1 MSNSFDVTIEKLV
14 YGGDGLAHHEG
25 QTVFVPYVLPG
36 EIVSISPAESRKKFI
51 RGHLE
56 NIVKPAAG
64 RVAAPCPRFGVCG
77 GCHYQH
83 MPYEEQVRYK
93 SEILRETLARIG
105 RVEWTGEIKTHPSPP
120 LGYRNRAQWAVRLLE
135 SQKRGAIGY
144 FQQGSSTLVPTDV
157 CPISSPRIENTL
169 TLLAGAFDEGVL
181 PPTIRAIEAFTDAAD
196 EKLLLNVVLEKKH
209 ASVAALAEKIRQV
222 VPEAVSVLMHDE
234 EKGPLELFGP
244 GHISYEVAGQY
255 YRVGHLSFFQVNR
268 FLLEDL
274 MRDVVGEA
282 QGELALDLFA
292 GVGLFSIPLA
302 AKFKRVVAVEGNVA
316 AARDLEAN
324 LKKTPAAR
332 SRHAGVESFLD
343 RWREKPDLVVLDPP
357 RAGVPEP
364 ALKTLQN
371 LGPAAIV
378 YLSCDPAT
386 LARDLS
392 QLTRANPGSSRYV
405 ISNITLYD
413 IFPQTYHIE
422 ALVRLQRL
430 E

>member
-36 EIVSISPAESRKKFI
+36 EIVSISPTESRKKFI

-105 RVEWTGEIKTHPSPP
+105 RVEWAGEIKTHPSPP
-120 LGYRNRAQWAVRLLE
+120 LGYRNRAQWAVRFSE
-135 SQKRGAIGY
+135 SQKRAAIGY
-144 FQQGSSTLVPTDV
+144 FQQGSSTLAPTDV

-181 PPTIRAIEAFTDAAD
+181 PPAIRAIEAFTDAAD

-209 ASVAALAEKIRQV
+209 SSVAALVEKIRQV
-222 VPEAVSVLMHDE
+222 APEAISVLMHDE

-244 GHISYEVAGQY
+244 GHISYEVAGHY

-274 MRDVVGEA
+274 VRDVVGES
-282 QGELALDLFA
+282 QGDLALDLFA

-332 SRHAGVESFLD
+332 SRHADVEGFLD

-392 QLTRANPGSSRYV
+392 QLTRDNPGSARYA

-413 IFPQTYHIE
+413 IFPETYHIE